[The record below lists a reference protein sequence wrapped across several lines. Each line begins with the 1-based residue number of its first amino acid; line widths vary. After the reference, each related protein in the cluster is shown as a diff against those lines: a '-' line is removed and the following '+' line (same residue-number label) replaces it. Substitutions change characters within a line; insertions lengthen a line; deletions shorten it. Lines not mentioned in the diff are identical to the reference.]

1 MLISYSKIF
10 TKYIQMLM
18 SSPAGNIFKQC
29 SRQFLCL
36 VFVKAQLK
44 AQSIMNFIPVTRYKI
59 LIFFAKQKAQTLFEA
74 HSYSKL

>member
-1 MLISYSKIF
+1 MFKTVPL
-10 TKYIQMLM
+10 
-18 SSPAGNIFKQC
+18 SS
-29 SRQFLCL
+29 
-36 VFVKAQLK
+36 FVKAQLK